1 MEFIVKKKSLN
12 KKTLVPKLAKKS
24 KNKPRFAFPAD
35 SSADAGS
42 KIVVLHEPVKSKL
55 APAKTDVP
63 RDMDVQAAAIT
74 AKERVPYDGNTAFNL
89 YLREVG
95 ETKLLTIDEENKLA
109 ARIKKGDKKAREQ
122 MIKANLRLVVKIA
135 REYEDYGMPLLDLI
149 NEGNIGLMKAVER
162 FDPAKGAKLSTYSAW
177 WIKQAIKRALANQSK
192 TIRLP
197 VHVVDKL
204 FHMRRATVKLME
216 LLGREPSDEE
226 LADELGFSARKIA
239 QLRTAAIRPASL
251 EAPLGDDDSSRIA
264 DVVKDEA
271 ASTPYQQLEDKTNN
285 TMLHQL
291 VETLEDREAEIL
303 RYRFGLDGDGEKTLE
318 EVGVKFG
325 VTRERIRQIQNVA
338 LLKLRKQIEK
348 LETVQHGGFDT
359 AHRAT
364 FAAHPC
370 RHPVHDGAGFSHHHP
385 ARPAIHG
392 GLQDQNLAIRTHRRR
407 VRFERRI
414 GGTGS
419 GICSGQI

>member
-1 MEFIVKKKSLN
+1 VKKKTVN
-12 KKTLVPKLAKKS
+12 KLITAPKLAKKGLRKS
-24 KNKPRFAFPAD
+24 RFTFTSP
-35 SSADAGS
+35 SSVQAES
-42 KIVVLHEPVKSKL
+42 KIVQLIEPATLTKGSQNKEMI
-55 APAKTDVP
+55 A
-63 RDMDVQAAAIT
+63 RDADVQSASVV

-95 ETKLLTIDEENKLA
+95 ETKLLTIEEENHLA
-109 ARIKKGDKKAREQ
+109 ARIKKGDKKARER

-204 FHMRRATVKLME
+204 FHMRQATVKLME
-216 LLGREPSDEE
+216 ILGREPSDEE
-226 LADELGFSARKIA
+226 LGEELGFSARKIA
-239 QLRTAAIRPASL
+239 QLRSAAIRPASL
-251 EAPLGDDDSSRIA
+251 EAPLGDDESSRIA

-271 ASTPYQQLEDKTNN
+271 ASTPYQQLEDKTNV
-285 TMLHQL
+285 TMLHSL
-291 VETLEDREAEIL
+291 VETLESREAEIL
-303 RYRFGLDGDGEKTLE
+303 RYRFGLDGEGEKTLE
-318 EVGVKFG
+318 EVGEKFG

-348 LETVQHGGFDT
+348 LETVQV
-359 AHRAT
+359 
-364 FAAHPC
+364 AA
-370 RHPVHDGAGFSHHHP
+370 
-385 ARPAIHG
+385 
-392 GLQDQNLAIRTHRRR
+392 
-407 VRFERRI
+407 
-414 GGTGS
+414 
-419 GICSGQI
+419 